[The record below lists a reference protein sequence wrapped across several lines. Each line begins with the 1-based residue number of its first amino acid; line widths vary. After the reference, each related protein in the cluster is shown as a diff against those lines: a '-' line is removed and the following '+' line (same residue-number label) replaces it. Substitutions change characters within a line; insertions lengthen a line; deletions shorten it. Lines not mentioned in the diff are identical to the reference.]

1 MVRRP
6 AAVDVPPAEPD
17 QGPSLRADARRNR
30 ARVLEAARA
39 AFAEKGV
46 VVQLNE
52 IAQRAG
58 VGAGT
63 VYRHFPSKEALF
75 AAVVA
80 DQIDQLIAD
89 LQKLLDRDDP
99 GVAFYDFLA
108 MAIEQTSFNKALCE
122 ALEAGGNTEI
132 DVSGDVQDAFGDAF
146 GELLVRAQGVGAVR
160 EDVDVADVKAL
171 LAGCL
176 AARRHRG
183 EAGPVS
189 KLAAVLCDGLR
200 PRP

>member
-1 MVRRP
+1 MVRRLPVADALP
-6 AAVDVPPAEPD
+6 ADGA
-17 QGPSLRADARRNR
+17 QPSLRADARRNR
-30 ARVLEAARA
+30 ARVLAAARE

-89 LQKLLDRDDP
+89 VHGLLDQDDP
-99 GVAFYDFLA
+99 GVAFYDFFA
-108 MAIEQTSFNKALCE
+108 RVIEQTSFNKALCE
-122 ALEAGGNTEI
+122 ALEASGDASV
-132 DVSGDVQDAFGDAF
+132 DVSVDVQHAFGDAC
-146 GELLVRAQGVGAVR
+146 GELLARAQRVGAVR
-160 EDVDVADVKAL
+160 DDVDAADVKAL

-183 EAGPVS
+183 ETGPIS
-189 KLAAVLCDGLR
+189 RLAAVMCDGLR